1 MTDRRA
7 ADTMNLPEKR
17 ENREVHTMMTI
28 ETAKKFE
35 EALADKEYAAELLKL
50 DPKEAKASLAAKGY
64 EFSDEDLMEMAEA
77 IQKALTQAKDGEL
90 SENDLEAV
98 AGGGHIGSYVAGVA
112 VGVAVGVGAFAV
124 GIAGCCW

>member
-1 MTDRRA
+1 
-7 ADTMNLPEKR
+7 
-17 ENREVHTMMTI
+17 MMTI

>member
-1 MTDRRA
+1 
-7 ADTMNLPEKR
+7 
-17 ENREVHTMMTI
+17 MMTI

-90 SENDLEAV
+90 SENDLE
-98 AGGGHIGSYVAGVA
+98 GGGHIGSYVAGVA